1 MNTVMNIY
9 PESRG
14 GSAAAQ
20 CGLVA
25 QPILAVLFHKS
36 PDINHVFAFQL
47 STLNFQLSSPKPF
60 ADPSSTQAGVD
71 ARGPCAQVET
81 DGSLAGSAGRKCI
94 LFHGTIRGWLCD

>member
-20 CGLVA
+20 SGLVA
-25 QPILAVLFHKS
+25 QPILAVLFHES
-36 PDINHVFAFQL
+36 RVTRHQSRLRL
-47 STLNFQLSSPKPF
+47 STLNFQLSSPKPI
-60 ADPSSTQAGVD
+60 ADPTSTRAGVD
-71 ARGPCAQVET
+71 AGGPCAQVET
-81 DGSLAGSAGRKCI
+81 DRILAGSAGRKCI

>member
-60 ADPSSTQAGVD
+60 ADPTSTRAGVD
-71 ARGPCAQVET
+71 AGGPCAQVET
-81 DGSLAGSAGRKCI
+81 DGSLAGSTGQKRI
-94 LFHGTIRGWLCD
+94 LFHGTISAWPCD

>member
-36 PDINHVFAFQL
+36 PDTSHVFAFRLSTFNFEL
-47 STLNFQLSSPKPF
+47 STLF
-60 ADPSSTQAGVD
+60 AQPHRRFHLNTS
-71 ARGPCAQVET
+71 RGRRQRPLRPGE
-81 DGSLAGSAGRKCI
+81 DGRDTCGKCRAEV
-94 LFHGTIRGWLCD
+94 HPVSRYN

>member
-36 PDINHVFAFQL
+36 RVTRHNHLFAFQL
-47 STLNFQLSSPKPF
+47 STFNFQLSTLF
-60 ADPSSTQAGVD
+60 AQAHRRSHLNTS
-71 ARGPCAQVET
+71 RGPCAPVET
-81 DGSLAGSAGRKCI
+81 DGSLAGSTGQKGV